1 MGKKIEFPKN
11 IAIYTNKA
19 LKSLQSNNYE
29 EAISYLK
36 KAYTIKDDESINV
49 LLVSALFQNDRIR
62 EALEMAEEKKAFYEN
77 NERRLL
83 VYVELLLANNNFLK
97 AQKYI
102 DENSKGADS
111 PYYET
116 WLKLDQELYLKR
128 KETERQQREKEEV
141 SLKQLFSLASVSH
154 EEQFNIISQ
163 ADRLST
169 QQLQKVS
176 PSVFNNPYVHPLAK
190 SSLLSILIERKDTK
204 EYSYS
209 WFEETKVIVPSQ
221 ITPFDKHETVLTL
234 HEIARQVYEQNPSL
248 FELVKNELKFI
259 LLMLFPFIEEVITKG
274 KEKEWVLAIGERVEG
289 SAPNELQTSQS
300 DKEIINKWINKIQE
314 EM

>member
-11 IAIYTNKA
+11 YAIYTNKA

-62 EALEMAEEKKAFYEN
+62 EALEMAEEKKAFYES

-102 DENSKGADS
+102 DEYSKGSHS
-111 PYYET
+111 PYYDT

-128 KETERQQREKEEV
+128 KEAGRLQREKDEV

-154 EEQFNIISQ
+154 EEQFKLISQ

-169 QQLQKVS
+169 QQLQKVA

-190 SSLLSILIERKDTK
+190 SGLLSLLIERKDSK
-204 EYSYS
+204 QYSYS
-209 WFEETKVIVPSQ
+209 WFGESKVIVPSH
-221 ITPFDKHETVLTL
+221 IVPFDKNETVQRL
-234 HEIARQVYEQNPSL
+234 HEIAHQHYAQNPSL
-248 FELVKNELKFI
+248 FELVTNELKFI
-259 LLMLFPFIEEVITKG
+259 LLMLFPCIEEVISKG
-274 KEKEWVLAIGERVEG
+274 KEKEWILTIGERVEG
-289 SAPNELQTSQS
+289 TTPNEDQVSHS
-300 DKEIINKWINKIQE
+300 DKETIANWINKIQE